1 VSGLVPMKKHI
12 LAIILFSAVV
22 PALAAQTAMRPPIT
36 SIRALHSLSNEE
48 ADKGL
53 PVAFEAT
60 VTYIRNYERT
70 LFVQDGDDAIFVLA
84 PTDAAVKSGDRV
96 LIKGT
101 TGGSF
106 RPIVVSSSITLLHH
120 GERPTAVA
128 ARYDD
133 LIHSRLDCRL
143 VKVVARVRAA
153 DPVLSSDRKS
163 TSLEISEDGND
174 IDVVVDSDDPAAL
187 GRLLDAEVEV
197 TGAISGRFDGKMQ
210 QTGVLMHVTSLAD
223 IKILKPPPSDPWS
236 LPITPMD
243 QIIGN
248 SRVKDLT
255 QRVRV
260 QGTITYYHPGT
271 TIVLQSGSK
280 SLLVMTLTRNDLHVG
295 DVADVIGFPVVHDG
309 FLGIE
314 RGEVTD
320 SHIQAPVSPL
330 PATWRL
336 LSSSKNIFDLVSV
349 EGQVV
354 MEVREAAQDEYVLVE
369 DGQLFSAIYRHEPAT
384 SNSPFLLTPM
394 KNIAIGSK
402 VRVAGICIPEDSNP
416 FNSQVPFNI
425 LLRDFNDIEVI
436 ANPSWVNVRNLLIL
450 VSVLLVLV
458 VAVSVWIGLLGRK
471 VRRQTMALS
480 ASVEAEAATERR
492 MAQLELRRSRVLE
505 NVNGSVPLAE
515 VIEEI
520 AEMTSFRLNG
530 AACWCEIE
538 DGARLG
544 YFPPEPNDLRVIQV
558 VIPSRDGPPL
568 GRIFAGIPPTTPA
581 SETEEES
588 LLVGARLAT
597 LAIETRRLYS
607 DLLHRSEFDLLTD
620 IHNRFSLDKHLD
632 QLIEEARKNAGI
644 FGLIYIDLNDFK
656 QVNDLYGHHIGDL
669 YLQEVAKRMKNQLRM
684 GDQLAR
690 LGGDEFAALLPNVR
704 HQTDVDEIAQRL
716 ERCFDAPFAADNY
729 SLRGSASIG
738 VAIYPNDGI
747 TKNSLLSAAD
757 AAMYERKHAMRR
769 AAGQE
774 EAPHTGSAKR

>member
-1 VSGLVPMKKHI
+1 MKKSI
-12 LAIILFSAVV
+12 FAIILIFALV
-22 PALAAQTAMRPPIT
+22 PTLAAQTATRPPIT

-84 PTDAAVKSGDRV
+84 PTDAPVKSGDRV

-106 RPIVVSSSITLLHH
+106 WPIVVNSSVTLMHH
-120 GERPTAVA
+120 GELPTPVA
-128 ARYDD
+128 ASYDD

-143 VKVVARVRAA
+143 VKVRARVRSA
-153 DPVLSSDRKS
+153 DPAVSSDRKS
-163 TSLEISEDGND
+163 TFLDISEDGND
-174 IDVVVDSDDPAAL
+174 IGVVVDSDDAAAL
-187 GRLLDAEVEV
+187 NGLLDAEVEV

-223 IKILKPPPSDPWS
+223 IKILQPAAKDPWS
-236 LPITPMD
+236 QPITPMD
-243 QIIGN
+243 QIIGS

-260 QGTITYYHPGT
+260 QGTITYYHPGAT
-271 TIVLQSGSK
+271 LVLQSGTK

-295 DVADVIGFPVVHDG
+295 DVANVIGFPVVHDG
-309 FLGIE
+309 FLGIDH
-314 RGEVTD
+314 GEVDDT
-320 SHIQAPVSPL
+320 HVQAPLTPL
-330 PATWRL
+330 SATWRL
-336 LSSSKNIFDLVSV
+336 LSASKNIFDLVNV

-354 MEVREAAQDEYVLVE
+354 MEVREAGQDEYVLVE
-369 DGQLFSAIYRHEPAT
+369 DGQLFSAIYRHEPA
-384 SNSPFLLTPM
+384 SSSLPSSIPPM
-394 KNIAIGSK
+394 KQIAIGSK
-402 VRVAGICIPEDSNP
+402 VRVTGICIPEDSNP
-416 FNSQVPFNI
+416 FNNQVPFNI

-436 ANPSWVNVRNLLIL
+436 ASPSWVNVSNLLIL
-450 VSVLLVLV
+450 VSVLLVV
-458 VAVSVWIGLLGRK
+458 VISVSVWIGLLGRK
-471 VRRQTMALS
+471 VRHQTMALS
-480 ASVEAEAATERR
+480 ASIEAEAAMERR
-492 MAQLELRRSRVLE
+492 MAQLESRRSRVLE
-505 NVNGSVPLAE
+505 DINGSVPLAE

-530 AACWCEIE
+530 APCWCEIE
-538 DGARLG
+538 GGARLG
-544 YFPPEPNDLRVIQV
+544 YFPPEPNDLRVIRG
-558 VIPSRDGPPL
+558 VIPSRTGLPL
-568 GRIFAGIPPTTPA
+568 GQIFAGIAPTIPA
-581 SETEEES
+581 NEMEEES

-704 HQTDVDEIAQRL
+704 HQKDVDEIAQRL

-729 SLRGSASIG
+729 SLHGSASIG
-738 VAIYPNDGI
+738 IAIYPKDGI

-757 AAMYERKHAMRR
+757 AAMYERKHAMRK
-769 AAGQE
+769 AAERETALRTASTKG
-774 EAPHTGSAKR
+774 